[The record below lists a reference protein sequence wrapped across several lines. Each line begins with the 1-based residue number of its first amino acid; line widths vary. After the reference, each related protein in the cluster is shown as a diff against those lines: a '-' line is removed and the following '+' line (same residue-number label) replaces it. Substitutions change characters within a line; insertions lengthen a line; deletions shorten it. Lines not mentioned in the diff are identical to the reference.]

1 LISLSYKFIKDEWL
15 KIAILAPSHFYSK
28 YEYSVYDRS
37 MSKNKQSVS
46 SQRWLKEHFDD
57 KFVQKAQ
64 KLGMRSR
71 AGFKIEE
78 IQQKDDLIKSA
89 MTVVD
94 LGAAPGGWSQYVA
107 KVVGED
113 GLVIACDIL
122 PMDSLAGVL
131 FLQGDF
137 REENVLNELL
147 NKIGGKNVDIVM
159 SDMAPNMSGNDAI
172 DQAKSMYLVE
182 LSLDMCH
189 QVLKKN
195 GSFVVKVFMGEGFES
210 FMKDIQNA
218 FKTVKTRKPES
229 SRARSRE
236 VYLVAT
242 GYKL

>member
-1 LISLSYKFIKDEWL
+1 
-15 KIAILAPSHFYSK
+15 
-28 YEYSVYDRS
+28 

-57 KFVQKAQ
+57 KFVQQAQ
-64 KLGMRSR
+64 KQGLRSR

-78 IQQKDDLIKSA
+78 IQQKDGLIKPS
-89 MTVVD
+89 MTIVD
-94 LGAAPGGWSQYVA
+94 LGAAPGGWSQYA
-107 KVVGED
+107 TKVVGCD

-122 PMDSLAGVL
+122 PMDPLAGVS

-147 NKIGGKNVDIVM
+147 NKIGGKNVDVVM

-172 DQAKSMYLVE
+172 DQAKSMYLGE
-182 LSLDMCH
+182 LALDMCH
-189 QVLKKN
+189 QVLKKD
-195 GSFVVKVFMGEGFES
+195 GSFVIKVFMGGGFEA
-210 FMKDIQNA
+210 FMKELQKS
-218 FKTVKTRKPES
+218 FKTLKTRKPES

>member
-1 LISLSYKFIKDEWL
+1 
-15 KIAILAPSHFYSK
+15 
-28 YEYSVYDRS
+28 

-122 PMDSLAGVL
+122 PMDSLAGVS

-172 DQAKSMYLVE
+172 DQAKSMYLGE
-182 LSLDMCH
+182 LALDMCH
-189 QVLKKN
+189 QVLKKD
-195 GSFVVKVFMGEGFES
+195 GSFVIKVFMGEGFEL
-210 FMKDIQNA
+210 FMKELQKA
-218 FKTVKTRKPES
+218 FIKVKTRKPES

>member
-1 LISLSYKFIKDEWL
+1 
-15 KIAILAPSHFYSK
+15 
-28 YEYSVYDRS
+28 

-122 PMDSLAGVL
+122 PMDSLAGVS

>member
-1 LISLSYKFIKDEWL
+1 
-15 KIAILAPSHFYSK
+15 
-28 YEYSVYDRS
+28 

-57 KFVQKAQ
+57 KFVQQAQ
-64 KLGMRSR
+64 KQGLRSR

-78 IQQKDDLIKSA
+78 IQQKDGLIKPS
-89 MTVVD
+89 MTIVD
-94 LGAAPGGWSQYVA
+94 LGAAPGGWSQYA
-107 KVVGED
+107 TKVVGSD

-122 PMDSLAGVL
+122 PMDPLAGVL
-131 FLQGDF
+131 FLQVDF

-147 NKIGGKNVDIVM
+147 NKIGGKNVDVVM

-172 DQAKSMYLVE
+172 DQAKSMYLGE
-182 LSLDMCH
+182 LALDMCH

-195 GSFVVKVFMGEGFES
+195 GSFVIKVFMGEGFEA
-210 FMKDIQNA
+210 FMKELQKS
-218 FKTVKTRKPES
+218 FKTLKTRKPES

>member
-1 LISLSYKFIKDEWL
+1 M

-28 YEYSVYDRS
+28 YEYSVNDRS

-122 PMDSLAGVL
+122 PMDSLAGVS

>member
-1 LISLSYKFIKDEWL
+1 
-15 KIAILAPSHFYSK
+15 
-28 YEYSVYDRS
+28 

-64 KLGMRSR
+64 KQGLRSR

-78 IQQKDDLIKSA
+78 IQQKDGLIKPS

-107 KVVGED
+107 KVVGDD

-122 PMDSLAGVL
+122 PMDPLAGVS

-147 NKIGGKNVDIVM
+147 NKIGGKNVDVVM

-172 DQAKSMYLVE
+172 DQAKSMYLGE
-182 LSLDMCH
+182 LALDMCH

-195 GSFVVKVFMGEGFES
+195 GSFVIKVFMGEGFEP
-210 FMKDIQNA
+210 FMKELQKA

>member
-1 LISLSYKFIKDEWL
+1 
-15 KIAILAPSHFYSK
+15 
-28 YEYSVYDRS
+28 

-64 KLGMRSR
+64 KQGLRSR

-78 IQQKDDLIKSA
+78 IQQKDGLIKPS

-107 KVVGED
+107 KVVGDD

-122 PMDSLAGVL
+122 PMDPLMGVS

-147 NKIGGKNVDIVM
+147 NKIGGKNVDVVM

-172 DQAKSMYLVE
+172 DQAKSMYLSE
-182 LSLDMCH
+182 LALDMCH

-195 GSFVVKVFMGEGFES
+195 GSFVIKVFMGEGFEP
-210 FMKDIQNA
+210 FMKALQAA

>member
-1 LISLSYKFIKDEWL
+1 
-15 KIAILAPSHFYSK
+15 
-28 YEYSVYDRS
+28 

-57 KFVQKAQ
+57 KFVQQAQ
-64 KLGMRSR
+64 KQGLRSR

-78 IQQKDDLIKSA
+78 IQQKDGLIKPT
-89 MTVVD
+89 MTIVD
-94 LGAAPGGWSQYVA
+94 LGAAPGGWSQYA
-107 KVVGED
+107 TKVVGSD

-122 PMDSLAGVL
+122 PMDPLAGVL

-147 NKIGGKNVDIVM
+147 NKIGGKNVDVVM

-172 DQAKSMYLVE
+172 DQAKSMYLGE
-182 LSLDMCH
+182 LALDMCH

-195 GSFVVKVFMGEGFES
+195 GSFVIKVFMGEGFEA
-210 FMKDIQNA
+210 FMKELQKS
-218 FKTVKTRKPES
+218 FKTLKTRKPES

>member
-122 PMDSLAGVL
+122 PMDSLAGVS

-195 GSFVVKVFMGEGFES
+195 GSFVVKVFMGEGFEL

>member
-1 LISLSYKFIKDEWL
+1 
-15 KIAILAPSHFYSK
+15 
-28 YEYSVYDRS
+28 

-57 KFVQKAQ
+57 KFVQQAQ
-64 KLGMRSR
+64 KQGLRSR

-78 IQQKDDLIKSA
+78 IQQKDGLIKPS
-89 MTVVD
+89 MTIVD
-94 LGAAPGGWSQYVA
+94 LGAAPGGWSQYA
-107 KVVGED
+107 TKVVGSD

-122 PMDSLAGVL
+122 PMDPLAGVL

-147 NKIGGKNVDIVM
+147 NKIGGKNVDVVM

-172 DQAKSMYLVE
+172 DQAKSMYLSE
-182 LSLDMCH
+182 LALDMCH

-195 GSFVVKVFMGEGFES
+195 GSFVIKVFMGEGFEP
-210 FMKDIQNA
+210 FMKELQNA

>member
-1 LISLSYKFIKDEWL
+1 M

-28 YEYSVYDRS
+28 YEYSVYDRA

-210 FMKDIQNA
+210 FMKDIQSA

>member
-1 LISLSYKFIKDEWL
+1 
-15 KIAILAPSHFYSK
+15 
-28 YEYSVYDRS
+28 

-57 KFVQKAQ
+57 KFVQQAQ
-64 KLGMRSR
+64 KQGLRSR

-78 IQQKDDLIKSA
+78 IQQKDGLIKPS
-89 MTVVD
+89 MTIVD
-94 LGAAPGGWSQYVA
+94 LGAAPGGWSQYA
-107 KVVGED
+107 TKVVGSD

-122 PMDSLAGVL
+122 PMDPLAGVL

-147 NKIGGKNVDIVM
+147 NKIGGKNVDVVM

-172 DQAKSMYLVE
+172 DQAKSMYLGE
-182 LSLDMCH
+182 LALDMCH

-195 GSFVVKVFMGEGFES
+195 GSFVIKVFMGEGFEA
-210 FMKDIQNA
+210 FMKELQKS
-218 FKTVKTRKPES
+218 FKTLKTRKPES

>member
-1 LISLSYKFIKDEWL
+1 
-15 KIAILAPSHFYSK
+15 
-28 YEYSVYDRS
+28 

-57 KFVQKAQ
+57 KFVQQAQ
-64 KLGMRSR
+64 KQGLRSR

-78 IQQKDDLIKSA
+78 IQQKDGLIKPS
-89 MTVVD
+89 MTIVD
-94 LGAAPGGWSQYVA
+94 LGAAPGGWSQYA
-107 KVVGED
+107 TKVVGSD

-122 PMDSLAGVL
+122 PMDPLAGVL

-137 REENVLNELL
+137 CEENVLNELL
-147 NKIGGKNVDIVM
+147 NKIGGKNVDVVM

-172 DQAKSMYLVE
+172 DQAKSMYLGE
-182 LSLDMCH
+182 LALDMCH

-195 GSFVVKVFMGEGFES
+195 GSFVIKVFMGEGFEA
-210 FMKDIQNA
+210 FMKELQKS
-218 FKTVKTRKPES
+218 FKTLKTRKPES

>member
-1 LISLSYKFIKDEWL
+1 
-15 KIAILAPSHFYSK
+15 
-28 YEYSVYDRS
+28 

-57 KFVQKAQ
+57 KFVQQAQ
-64 KLGMRSR
+64 KQGLRSR

-78 IQQKDDLIKSA
+78 IQQKDGLIKPT
-89 MTVVD
+89 MTIVD
-94 LGAAPGGWSQYVA
+94 LGAAPGGWSQYA
-107 KVVGED
+107 TKVVGSD

-122 PMDSLAGVL
+122 PMDPLAGVT

-147 NKIGGKNVDIVM
+147 NKIGGKNVDVVM

-172 DQAKSMYLVE
+172 DQAKSMYLGE
-182 LSLDMCH
+182 LALDMCH

-195 GSFVVKVFMGEGFES
+195 GSFVIKVFMGEGFEA
-210 FMKDIQNA
+210 FMKELQKS
-218 FKTVKTRKPES
+218 FKTLKTRKPES